1 MRSRRSPRFFPV
13 SKLEHRQKFM
23 ARARLHTGLE
33 WESQE
38 DRRSI
43 FACAG
48 KFPSRRPDRR

>member
-48 KFPSRRPDRR
+48 KFTSRRPDRR